1 MKPITLI
8 FSILFLIGCEKEKST
23 SIDPN
28 ILIQGKWEIEAIGNG
43 DDLEPYPANE
53 YIEYYQDSLVRI
65 FDYETDTFRLT
76 FIKYEIDNGLLY
88 EKTYYPSIEETWV
101 EEYYYTF
108 FNENQKLRLDYK
120 YQTAIFNTFIY
131 KRIN

>member
-1 MKPITLI
+1 ML
-8 FSILFLIGCEKEKST
+8 FSILFLIGCEKEKSI

-28 ILIQGKWEIEAIGNG
+28 TLIQGKWEIVAIGNG

-76 FIKYEIDNGLLY
+76 FIKYEIDNSLLY
-88 EKTYYPSIEETWV
+88 EKTYYPSIDETWTTK
-101 EEYYYTF
+101 YYYTF

-120 YQTAIFNTFIY
+120 DQAAIFNTFIY
-131 KRIN
+131 KKIN